1 MTNEEAIRILH
12 CPSMYVTDED
22 GEMAHIVPM
31 FSKAYGE
38 ALAVA
43 FKALE
48 QQPCED
54 CISRQAVL
62 ETIKWYEENT
72 YDYYNRLIES
82 IQMIE
87 AVTPANVY
95 VKGYKDAME
104 IHEKLKV
111 EHKGKWIKSTNTL
124 TQFEFECSVCGF
136 GTDRYYKYCANCGA
150 DMEVKK

>member
-22 GEMAHIVPM
+22 GEMAHTVPM

-54 CISRQAVL
+54 CISRQEARNALLDKGQHSRRYKLGQTWELNLLEIEEVL
-62 ETIKWYEENT
+62 KE
-72 YDYYNRLIES
+72 LPS
-82 IQMIE
+82 
-87 AVTPANVY
+87 VTPARP
-95 VKGYKDAME
+95 
-104 IHEKLKV
+104 
-111 EHKGKWIKSTNTL
+111 KGKWREQTDINSKLFRWYKCSGCGAYIGVKTNY
-124 TQFEFECSVCGF
+124 CS
-136 GTDRYYKYCANCGA
+136 NCGA
-150 DMEVKK
+150 EMEV